1 MSAQLDDSITLLN
14 KETEISMQRDRSG
27 KTC

>member
-14 KETEISMQRDRSG
+14 KEIEFAMQWDRGG